1 MPVNMDILAKFIL
14 ACKKSQAGRQSS
26 FKQEFQEIILSPP
39 DPETLLQ
46 AFLFFNAD
54 LFFPE
59 CTDLL
64 MYEQTPNL
72 SNQTQLGKCDF
83 VCLTKRERVIIIE
96 TKFIDYNDCGSTAR
110 KRRNKHQN
118 KVINQVLGFRSK
130 ISEYWSIPI
139 EIIDCGVFTTKD
151 LSRRGEYN
159 SVIAKHISI
168 DALNIWQQEEK
179 NKIEEKV
186 KALSTS

>member
-1 MPVNMDILAKFIL
+1 MDALAKFIL

-39 DPETLLQ
+39 SQDRETLLQ
-46 AFLFFNAD
+46 AFLFFNAN

-59 CTDLL
+59 CTAIL

-83 VCLTKRERVIIIE
+83 VCLTSQDRVLIIE
-96 TKFIDYNDCGSTAR
+96 TKFIDYNNFGRTAR
-110 KRRNKHQN
+110 NRRNNHQN
-118 KVINQVLGFRSK
+118 KVINQVLNFRGK
-130 ISEYWSIPI
+130 LSEYWSIPF
-139 EIIDCGVFTTKD
+139 EMIDCGVFTTKD
-151 LSRRGEYN
+151 LSNRGEYN

-168 DALNIWQQEEK
+168 EDLNMWQQHER
-179 NKIEEKV
+179 NKIK
-186 KALSTS
+186 